1 MSKEYTTVIGLEVHV
16 QLKTESKLFCGCST
30 GFGAEQNTHTCPVCL
45 GLPGVL
51 PVANKKAVELTILT
65 ALALNCEI
73 QKYSKFDRKNY
84 FYPDLPKNFQT
95 SQFDKPF
102 SKNGRLE
109 ITVGGVK
116 KVIGVTRAHLEEDAG
131 KLVHVGAGGQIGAAE
146 ESLVDLNRTGI
157 PLLEIVSEPDMRSP
171 IEAYEYLL
179 ALKSLIQY
187 IGASD
192 CDMEKGTLRC
202 DANIS
207 LMEKGADKF
216 GEKIE
221 IKNLNSFKNVQK
233 ALEFEVARQTI
244 ALESGEKLRQETRLF
259 NADLGETVPMRSKE
273 EAHDYRYFPEPDLVA
288 FEFTEEMIEN
298 IRKQLVELPSAR
310 AGRFI
315 AGYGLPE
322 YDAGV
327 LTASKDTADYFE
339 KCVKLLDKPKAI
351 SNFVMT
357 ELGGLLNEKKIEIKD
372 SPVSPENLVR
382 LVKLVDG
389 GTISSK
395 IAKTVFAEMFAS
407 GTDPESIVKKNGLV
421 QISDEG
427 AISLV
432 IDKVLT
438 ENAKA
443 VQDFK
448 GGNERAIGSL
458 VGQVMKAT
466 GGKANPAVVNKLLK
480 EKLSK

>member
-1 MSKEYTTVIGLEVHV
+1 MSKEYTVVIGLEVHV

-51 PVANKKAVELTILT
+51 PVSNKKAVELTILT

-84 FYPDLPKNFQT
+84 FYPDLPKNYQT

-102 SKNGRLE
+102 SKNGQLE
-109 ITVGGVK
+109 ITVNGVK

-171 IEAYEYLL
+171 LEAYEYLTT
-179 ALKSLIQY
+179 LKSLIQY

-233 ALEFEVARQTI
+233 ALEFEAARQAE
-244 ALESGEKLRQETRLF
+244 ALDNGEKLRQETRLF

-288 FEFTEEMIEN
+288 FEFTDAMIEE
-298 IRKQLVELPSAR
+298 IRAKLVELPAAR
-310 AGRFI
+310 TSRFVSQ
-315 AGYGLPE
+315 YGLPE

-327 LTASKDTADYFE
+327 LTASKETADYFE
-339 KCVKLLDKPKAI
+339 NCVKLLNKPKAL
-351 SNFVMT
+351 SNLIMT
-357 ELGGLLNEKKIEIKD
+357 DLGGLLNENKIEIKN
-372 SPVSPENLVR
+372 SPVTPENLV
-382 LVKLVDG
+382 KLVNLVEC
-389 GTISSK
+389 GTISGK
-395 IAKTVFAEMFAS
+395 IAKTVFAEMF
-407 GTDPESIVKKNGLV
+407 TTKDDPGIIVKRNGLV

-427 AISLV
+427 AIAQV
-432 IDKVLT
+432 VEKVLT
-438 ENAKA
+438 ENQKA

-448 GGNERAIGSL
+448 SGNERALGSL

-480 EKLSK
+480 EKLTK

>member
-1 MSKEYTTVIGLEVHV
+1 MSKEYTVVIGLEVHV

-51 PVANKKAVELTILT
+51 PVSNKKAVELTILT

-84 FYPDLPKNFQT
+84 FYPDLPKNYQT

-102 SKNGRLE
+102 SKNGQLE
-109 ITVGGVK
+109 ITVNGVK

-171 IEAYEYLL
+171 LEAYEYLTT
-179 ALKSLIQY
+179 LKSLIQY

-233 ALEFEVARQTI
+233 ALEFEAARQAE
-244 ALESGEKLRQETRLF
+244 ALDNGEKLRQETRLF

-288 FEFTEEMIEN
+288 FEFTDAMIEE
-298 IRKQLVELPSAR
+298 IRAKLVELPAAR
-310 AGRFI
+310 TSRFVSQ
-315 AGYGLPE
+315 YGLPE

-327 LTASKDTADYFE
+327 LTASKETADYFE
-339 KCVKLLDKPKAI
+339 NCVKLLNKPKAL
-351 SNFVMT
+351 SNLIMT
-357 ELGGLLNEKKIEIKD
+357 DLGGLLNENKIEIKN
-372 SPVSPENLVR
+372 SPVTPENLV
-382 LVKLVDG
+382 KLVNLVEC
-389 GTISSK
+389 GTISGK
-395 IAKTVFAEMFAS
+395 IAKTVFAEMF
-407 GTDPESIVKKNGLV
+407 TTK
-421 QISDEG
+421 
-427 AISLV
+427 
-432 IDKVLT
+432 DK
-438 ENAKA
+438 
-443 VQDFK
+443 
-448 GGNERAIGSL
+448 IIII
-458 VGQVMKAT
+458 
-466 GGKANPAVVNKLLK
+466 NKLLYDVFFIVSSGIAD
-480 EKLSK
+480 EQHFLTHCMLYG

>member
-1 MSKEYTTVIGLEVHV
+1 MAREYTTVIGLEVHV
-16 QLKTESKLFCGCST
+16 QLKTDSKLFCGCST
-30 GFGAEQNTHTCPVCL
+30 VFGAEQNTHTCPVCL

-51 PVANKKAVELTILT
+51 PVANKRAVELTVLT

-84 FYPDLPKNFQT
+84 FYPDLPKNYQT

-109 ITVGGVK
+109 ITVDGVK

-171 IEAYEYLL
+171 REAYEYLS

-207 LMEKGADKF
+207 LMEKGAEKF

-233 ALEFEVARQTI
+233 ALEFEETRQAQ
-244 ALESGEKLRQETRLF
+244 ALENGEKLRQETRLF

-273 EAHDYRYFPEPDLVA
+273 EAHDYRYFPEPDLAA
-288 FEFTEEMIEN
+288 FEFTGAMIEE
-298 IRKQLVELPSAR
+298 IRARLVELPSAR
-310 AGRFI
+310 ASRFVSQH
-315 AGYGLPE
+315 GLPE

-339 KCVKLLDKPKAI
+339 ECVKLLNKPKAV
-351 SNFVMT
+351 SNYVMT
-357 ELGGLLNEKKIEIKD
+357 ELGGLLNENKTGIKD
-372 SPVSPENLVR
+372 SPVTPDSLTKLIR
-382 LVKLVDG
+382 LVDG
-389 GTISSK
+389 GIISSK
-395 IAKTVFAEMFAS
+395 MAKTVFVEMFA
-407 GTDPESIVKKNGLV
+407 TKADPETIVKNKGLV

-427 AISLV
+427 AIV
-432 IDKVLT
+432 QVVEKVLAD
-438 ENAKA
+438 NPKA

-448 GGNERAIGSL
+448 DGNERAIGSL

-466 GGKANPAVVNKLLK
+466 GGKANPAVVNKILK

>member
-1 MSKEYTTVIGLEVHV
+1 MAREYTTVIGLEVHV

-51 PVANKKAVELTILT
+51 PVANQKAVELTLLT

-84 FYPDLPKNFQT
+84 FYPDLPKNYQT

-109 ITVGGVK
+109 ITVDGVK

-131 KLVHVGAGGQIGAAE
+131 KLVHVGAGGQIGSAE

-171 IEAYEYLL
+171 LEAYEYLST
-179 ALKSLIQY
+179 LKSLIQY

-202 DANIS
+202 DANVS

-233 ALEFEVARQTI
+233 ALEYEVARQTQ
-244 ALESGEKLRQETRLF
+244 ALNSGEKLRQETRLF

-288 FEFTEEMIEN
+288 FEFTDAIIEE
-298 IRKQLVELPSAR
+298 IRAKLVELPSAR
-310 AGRFI
+310 TSRF
-315 AGYGLPE
+315 ASQYGLPE

-327 LTASKDTADYFE
+327 LTAAKDTADYFE
-339 KCVKLLDKPKAI
+339 SCVKLLNKPKAL
-351 SNFVMT
+351 SNLIMT
-357 ELGGLLNEKKIEIKD
+357 DLGGLLNENKMEIKH
-372 SPVSPENLVR
+372 SPVTPENLVK
-382 LVKLVDG
+382 LVKLVES
-389 GTISSK
+389 GTISGK
-395 IAKTVFAEMFAS
+395 MAKTVFAEMFS
-407 GTDPESIVKKNGLV
+407 TKGDPESIVKKNGLV

-427 AISLV
+427 AIAQV
-432 IDKVLT
+432 VEKVLT
-438 ENAKA
+438 DNPKA

-448 GGNERAIGSL
+448 SGNERALGSL

-480 EKLSK
+480 EKLIK

>member
-51 PVANKKAVELTILT
+51 PVANKKAVELTVLT

-171 IEAYEYLL
+171 LEAYEYLL

-202 DANIS
+202 DANVS

-233 ALEFEVARQTI
+233 ALEFEVARQTL
-244 ALESGEKLRQETRLF
+244 ALESSEKLRQETRLF

-339 KCVKLLDKPKAI
+339 KCVKLLNKPKAI

-357 ELGGLLNEKKIEIKD
+357 ELGGMLNEKKLEIKD
-372 SPVSPENLVR
+372 SPVSPENLVK

-395 IAKTVFAEMFAS
+395 MAKSVFAEMFAS
-407 GTDPESIVKKNGLV
+407 GDDPETIVKKNGLV

-427 AISLV
+427 AIALV
-432 IDKVLT
+432 VDKVLA

-448 GGNERAIGSL
+448 SGNERAIGSL

>member
-1 MSKEYTTVIGLEVHV
+1 M
-16 QLKTESKLFCGCST
+16 
-30 GFGAEQNTHTCPVCL
+30 
-45 GLPGVL
+45 
-51 PVANKKAVELTILT
+51 ELTVLT

-84 FYPDLPKNFQT
+84 FYPDLPKNYQT

-102 SKNGRLE
+102 SKSGRLE
-109 ITVGGVK
+109 ITVSGAK

-171 IEAYEYLL
+171 LEAYEYLTT
-179 ALKSLIQY
+179 LKSLIQY

-202 DANIS
+202 DANVS

-244 ALESGEKLRQETRLF
+244 ALDNGEKLRQETRLF

-288 FEFTEEMIEN
+288 FEFTDSMIAA
-298 IRKQLVELPSAR
+298 IKKQLVELPSAR
-310 AGRFI
+310 CARFI
-315 AGYGLPE
+315 TEYGLPE

-327 LTASKDTADYFE
+327 LTAAKDTADYFE
-339 KCVKLLDKPKAI
+339 NCVKILNKPKAI
-351 SNFVMT
+351 SNLVMT
-357 ELGGLLNEKKIEIKD
+357 DLGGLLNEKKLEIKD

-389 GTISSK
+389 GTISGK
-395 IAKTVFAEMFAS
+395 MAKTVFAEMFAS
-407 GTDPESIVKKNGLV
+407 GNDPEGIVKKKGLV

-427 AISLV
+427 AIV
-432 IDKVLT
+432 TVVDKVLA
-438 ENAKA
+438 ENIKA

-448 GGNERAIGSL
+448 SGNERALGSL

-466 GGKANPAVVNKLLK
+466 GGKANPAVVNKILK

>member
-51 PVANKKAVELTILT
+51 PVANKKAVELTVLT

-73 QKYSKFDRKNY
+73 QQYSKFDRKNY

-171 IEAYEYLL
+171 LEAYEYLL

-202 DANIS
+202 DANVS

-233 ALEFEVARQTI
+233 ALEFEVARQTL
-244 ALESGEKLRQETRLF
+244 ALESSEKLRQETRLF

-339 KCVKLLDKPKAI
+339 KCVKLLNKPKAI

-357 ELGGLLNEKKIEIKD
+357 ELGGMLNEKKLEIKD
-372 SPVSPENLVR
+372 SPVSPENLVK

-395 IAKTVFAEMFAS
+395 MAKSVFAEMFAS
-407 GTDPESIVKKNGLV
+407 GDDPETIVKKNGLV

-427 AISLV
+427 AIALV
-432 IDKVLT
+432 VDKVLA

-448 GGNERAIGSL
+448 SGNERAIGSL